1 MFYDTADFDPES
13 GVFNLTSA
21 GSFDI
26 FVHKMSQITVSI
38 KEDKNVNSN
47 IVIYPNPTSGI
58 FQITYSSTKQ
68 TKLQFTVF
76 GSKGEIIYSESIPEF
91 QGEYKRTVDLS
102 NKSKGVYFA
111 EIIAD
116 RKKSARKIV
125 LN

>member
-68 TKLQFTVF
+68 T
-76 GSKGEIIYSESIPEF
+76 
-91 QGEYKRTVDLS
+91 
-102 NKSKGVYFA
+102 
-111 EIIAD
+111 
-116 RKKSARKIV
+116 
-125 LN
+125 